1 MLIWRCRSWITSC
14 FIRSSTTI
22 SRIQFIVEWKAN
34 ICWPSS
40 ISLNSLT
47 QLVCGSWH
55 RRPAII
61 PDPPYQNPSAS
72 HPNPLS
78 LKTPRE
84 T

>member
-1 MLIWRCRSWITSC
+1 MWSKL
-14 FIRSSTTI
+14 
-22 SRIQFIVEWKAN
+22 EWEAN

-40 ISLNSLT
+40 TPLNSLT
-47 QLVCGSWH
+47 QLACGSWH

-78 LKTPRE
+78 LHFLSLKTPRE